1 MKESVK
7 QENAKLLFKAI
18 LTLENEE
25 ECAAFFKDLCTDTE
39 IYSMAQRFIVAKM
52 VAAGKKYDEIEEQT
66 GASPATISRVKRYMT
81 NYAQY
86 EIFKRINEAQ

>member
-1 MKESVK
+1 MKDSVK
-7 QENAKLLFKAI
+7 LENAAMLYKAV
-18 LTLENEE
+18 LSLKNEE

-39 IYSMAQRFIVAKM
+39 IYSMAQRFVVAKM
-52 VAAGKKYDEIEEQT
+52 VTEGKKYEEIEAKT

-86 EIFKRINEAQ
+86 DIFKRIDE

>member
-7 QENAKLLFKAI
+7 IENAKMLYKAV
-18 LTLENEE
+18 LSLKNEE

-39 IYSMAQRFIVAKM
+39 VSAMAQRFVVAKM
-52 VAAGKKYDEIEEQT
+52 VSEGKKYDEIEEQT

-81 NYAQY
+81 NYNQY
-86 EIFKRINEAQ
+86 DIFTRVDKE